1 MKVIYPILVL
11 MGLFSFFGCK
21 EKSKTDEK
29 SPPMVLNDSTMTRLR
44 AELKRDAGKPFG
56 TEWIRTT
63 DLERKIVDQYGFE
76 GIQLIYES
84 FNSARYYN
92 HGQIPADCPWHSLN
106 GLSIEEA
113 IATNFAPIQKKLPT
127 LVAAMQDRCEFIYA
141 EKTDSLWR
149 LHYCLKRKLHDGRD
163 YFIVYTGGPSLQ
175 GALPNA
181 NLQAFNWTIPQ
192 DLKEFYAIHDGFGEF
207 LDANFILASDQLRV
221 LGEMMNPIAKEEGTY
236 PEGYKFDD
244 LLPFFPDG
252 SGNSQ
257 CFLRTAKGNNT
268 TVDWDHEIWE
278 ISEEV
283 GFFEFI
289 DERMSELDEE

>member
-1 MKVIYPILVL
+1 

-21 EKSKTDEK
+21 DKAKSEKKAA
-29 SPPMVLNDSTMTRLR
+29 PMELNDSTKTRLR
-44 AELKRDAGKPFG
+44 AELKRVKGKPF
-56 TEWIRTT
+56 EPEFIRTT

-84 FNSARYYN
+84 FNSGRYYN
-92 HGQIPADCPWHSLN
+92 LGQIPEDCPWHSLN

-113 IATNFAPIQKKLPT
+113 IATNFAPLSDKLPT
-127 LVAAMQDRCEFIYA
+127 LIAAMQARCEFIYA
-141 EKTDSLWR
+141 EKTDSLWQ
-149 LHYCLKRKLHDGRD
+149 LHYFLKRKLHDGRD
-163 YFIVYTGGPSLQ
+163 YYIVYTGGPSLKT
-175 GALPNA
+175 ALPNA
-181 NLQAFNWTIPQ
+181 NLRAFNWTIPQ
-192 DLKEFYAIHDGFGEF
+192 DLKEFYAIHDGFGEY
-207 LDANFILASDQLRV
+207 LDAYFIVGSEDLEV
-221 LGEMMNPIAKEEGTY
+221 MGEMMNPIAKEEGTY